1 MKGTLRISHALIA
14 LLLACIAGAAS
25 GGEPRAWTLV
35 ATGELEGTALARA
48 VVLAAPL
55 PQGGHIGFIINR
67 PTGATMEALFPA
79 DRAARNVHDHLYL
92 GGPYLANSVFAIARA
107 APDGAD
113 ATIELMPGLFAL
125 INAPSVDRVIETTP
139 DAARYFIG
147 MMLWQPDELEQQVE
161 SGAWTVRPGDA
172 NAVFRA
178 DTAQLWNELG
188 GRVSQKSDRGAEWI

>member
-1 MKGTLRISHALIA
+1 MKPTLRVSSALIA
-14 LLLACIAGAAS
+14 LLLIACIAGAAS
-25 GGEPRAWTLV
+25 ADEPRAWTLV
-35 ATGELEGTALARA
+35 ATGQLEGTALART

-67 PTGATMEALFPA
+67 PTSATMEALFPA
-79 DRAARNVHDHLYL
+79 DRAARNVRDHLYL
-92 GGPYLANSVFAIARA
+92 GGPYLANSVFAVART
-107 APDGAD
+107 APEGAD

-147 MMLWQPDELEQQVE
+147 MMLWQPDELEQQIE
-161 SGAWTVRPGDA
+161 SGAWTVHPGDA

-178 DTAQLWNELG
+178 DPAQLWKELG
-188 GRVSQKSDRGAEWI
+188 GRVAPSSGGDWI

>member
-1 MKGTLRISHALIA
+1 MKPALRISNALIA
-14 LLLACIAGAAS
+14 LLLIACIAGAAS
-25 GGEPRAWTLV
+25 GEGPRAWTLV
-35 ATGELEGTALARA
+35 ATGELEGTALART

-67 PTGATMEALFPA
+67 PTGATMETLFPA
-79 DRAARNVHDHLYL
+79 DRAAHNVHDHLYL

-125 INAPSVDRVIETTP
+125 INAPSVDRMMETTP

-147 MMLWQPDELEQQVE
+147 LMLWQPDELEQQIE
-161 SGAWTVRPGDA
+161 SGAWAVRPGDA

-178 DTAQLWNELG
+178 DPAQLWKELG
-188 GRVSQKSDRGAEWI
+188 GRISPKSSGGDWI